1 MAAASFSWLDH
12 RDADADRVREALAAL
27 DQPGTIDPLGFGA
40 VRDAFSDLLFPGIS
54 TVQTRARYFLFVP
67 WIYQQLDK
75 DRVSPSDGLAVARER
90 ERDLIQSTTRGA
102 AGETGVIGIR
112 SGRDTVQLPS
122 QIYWGGLQTWGI
134 RRFQGTR
141 RDYVASLEQ
150 RRRAGAASST
160 PWHPG
165 IEEIDPPPTML
176 EDVSLTLLPEEADFL
191 RSRVLSAA
199 EGTYL
204 ALLVRDSDDGDL
216 GERPWTGPV
225 AMGAPP
231 ELARELRH
239 ARLFSLVSWGAG
251 LVYNAHLDRQYVR
264 DGEEGFDGRPAE
276 ILDEWIAAM
285 EAERAELAVWQT
297 EREGFWS
304 TVTRVNPRALRIR
317 PFVDEWL
324 TTAIDDP
331 SEVLKSPQVTQ
342 LLRNR
347 EAAIKGPRA
356 RLSSRQARETSSGP
370 QGMDR
375 MTFRWNQVS
384 AIVGDILSGVA

>member
-1 MAAASFSWLDH
+1 MAVASFSWLDH
-12 RDADADRVREALAAL
+12 RDEDADRVREALAAL

-67 WIYQQLDK
+67 WIYQQLDR
-75 DRVSPSDGLAVARER
+75 DRVSPSEGLAVARER
-90 ERDLIQSTTRGA
+90 ERDLIEATIHGS

-112 SGRDTVQLPS
+112 SARQTVQLPS

-150 RRRAGAASST
+150 RRRAGAGSSKA
-160 PWHPG
+160 WHPG
-165 IEEIDPPPTML
+165 IEEIDAPPTML
-176 EDVSLTLLPEEADFL
+176 EGVDLTLLPEEADFL

-199 EGTYL
+199 DGTYL
-204 ALLVRDSDDGDL
+204 ALLIRDGVEGDL
-216 GERPWTGPV
+216 GDAPWTGPV
-225 AMGAPP
+225 AMEAPP
-231 ELARELRH
+231 ELARVLRH

-251 LVYNAHLDRQYVR
+251 LVYNVHLDRQYVS
-264 DGEEGFDGRPAE
+264 DGEGGFDGRPAD

-285 EAERAELAVWQT
+285 EAEHAELATWRND
-297 EREGFWS
+297 REEFWS
-304 TVTRVNPRALRIR
+304 TVTRVNPRADRIR

-324 TTAIDDP
+324 TTATDDP
-331 SEVLKSPQVTQ
+331 AGVLQNPQVTR
-342 LLRNR
+342 LLRDR

-356 RLSSRQARETSSGP
+356 RLSNRQARETSSGT
-370 QGMDR
+370 QGMDQ
-375 MTFRWNQVS
+375 MMFRWAQVS
-384 AIVGDILSGVA
+384 AIVGDILSGSA